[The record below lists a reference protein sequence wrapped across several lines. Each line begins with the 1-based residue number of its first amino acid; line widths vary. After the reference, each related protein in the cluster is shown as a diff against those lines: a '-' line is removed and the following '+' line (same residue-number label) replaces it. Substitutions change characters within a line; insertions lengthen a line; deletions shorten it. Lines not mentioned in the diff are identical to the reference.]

1 MELAAVGD
9 EEFVLGFK
17 LVGIRKTYAVPDEG
31 LEAKITEVMED
42 DRIGV
47 LIVHSSSMAK
57 VPAAFKEKLVDSPKP
72 VVISVGEEEE
82 EDLRSKVKRA
92 IGVDLYQT
100 G

>member
-1 MELAAVGD
+1 VELAAVGD

-31 LEAKITEVMED
+31 LETKITEVMED
-42 DRIGV
+42 DKIGV
-47 LIVHSSSMAK
+47 LIVHSSSLTK
-57 VPAAFKEKLVDSPKP
+57 VPAVFKAKLVDSPKP

>member
-1 MELAAVGD
+1 MELAAVGSED
-9 EEFVLGFK
+9 FVIGFK
-17 LVGIRKTYAVPDEG
+17 LVGIRRTFAVPDEE
-31 LEAKITEVMED
+31 LESKITEVMED
-42 DRIGV
+42 KEIGV
-47 LIVHSSSMAK
+47 LILHADSLMK
-57 VPAAFKEKLVDSPKP
+57 VPVAFRQRLVDSPKP

>member
-1 MELAAVGD
+1 MELAAVGSED
-9 EEFVLGFK
+9 FVIGFK
-17 LVGIRKTYAVPDEG
+17 LVGIRRTFAVPDEE
-31 LEAKITEVMED
+31 LEEKITEVMED
-42 DRIGV
+42 KNIGV
-47 LIVHSSSMAK
+47 LIVHADSLSK
-57 VPAAFKEKLVDSPKP
+57 VPAAFRKRLVDSPKP

>member
-1 MELAAVGD
+1 MELAAVGSED
-9 EEFVLGFK
+9 FVLGFK
-17 LVGIRKTYAVPDEG
+17 LVGIRRTFAVPDEE

-42 DRIGV
+42 KNIGV
-47 LIVHSSSMAK
+47 LIVHASSLSKISAVFRK
-57 VPAAFKEKLVDSPKP
+57 KLIDSPKP